1 MILAGP
7 IRREKRLGWAAD
19 RWRLY
24 RLALHE
30 AGRVPV
36 LWLRRNA
43 RGTGWRVP
51 SPERL
56 LFAPQD
62 LRTSDPTIAQ
72 DIYSGLFTFAGRN
85 LELRGRSPFD
95 IEAPSSDWARGL
107 YGFAWLRHLRAADT
121 PLARENARA
130 LVGEAVGPRRRE
142 LERGP
147 GREPRVVARRVISFL
162 CQSPLVL
169 NGAERTFY
177 ASFLSAIG
185 RGVAAL
191 EKDAIGARTPLDRLS
206 AAIALSY
213 AALCCSG
220 LENRLKRATRL
231 LAAELEAQILPDG
244 GHVSRHPGVL
254 IELLLD
260 LLPLRLLYASRSIEA
275 PEALGRAIDRMM
287 PMLRY
292 LRGGTRELALF
303 NGMGPTA
310 VDQMATLLSY
320 DSVRGAP
327 PSYAEQ
333 SGYARLEAGGT
344 VLLADTGSAPAVES
358 AASAHAGCLSFELTA
373 GGTPLVVNVGAPL
386 APGPARTA
394 ARRTAAHS
402 TLGFGD
408 ASSGLFLE
416 DAPGEIARFVERR
429 LGPALVAG
437 PADVKVERNVDAEGW
452 TTASARHDG
461 YEARFGITHERHW
474 SLAPNGTRLDGT
486 DRLLGTGRHRERP
499 PAPILRFHLHPNV
512 RATRDEA
519 TGAVELTLRTKGE
532 VWRFRSENAPATI
545 DESIYFGGPQG
556 RRPTSQIV
564 VRLDPPPLDAPLAV
578 RWSFERVLD
587 GVTAAAPDA
596 VEAETNAGVA
606 TAPQDPDLS

>member
-1 MILAGP
+1 
-7 IRREKRLGWAAD
+7 LGWAAD

-24 RLALHE
+24 GLALSE
-30 AGRVPV
+30 AGRVPI

-43 RGTGWRVP
+43 RGPSWRVP

-72 DIYSGLFTFAGRN
+72 DIYSGLFTFAGRDV
-85 LELRGRSPFD
+85 ETRGRSPF
-95 IEAPSSDWARGL
+95 ELEPPSADWCRAL

-121 PLARENARA
+121 PLARDNARA

-169 NGAERTFY
+169 NGADRTFY
-177 ASFLSAIG
+177 ASFLRAIG

-191 EKDAIGARTPLDRLS
+191 EMDAIGARTPLDRLT

-231 LAAELEAQILPDG
+231 LATEIEAQILPDG

-254 IELLLD
+254 VELLLD

-292 LRGGTRELALF
+292 LRGGGGELALF

-310 VDQMATLLSY
+310 VDQIATLLSY
-320 DSVRGAP
+320 DSVRGTP

-333 SGYARLEAGGT
+333 SGYLRLEAGGT
-344 VLLADTGSAPAVES
+344 VLIADTGPAPPLDS
-358 AASAHAGCLSFELTA
+358 AAAAHAGCLSFELA
-373 GGTPLVVNVGAPL
+373 SGGFPIVVNVGSTL

-402 TLGFGD
+402 TLDLGG
-408 ASSGLFLE
+408 ASSALLLD
-416 DAPGEIARFVERR
+416 DAEGEVARYVERR
-429 LGPALVAG
+429 LGPVLVGG
-437 PADVKVERNVDAEGW
+437 PAEVRAERTIDNEGW
-452 TTASARHDG
+452 SACTARHDG
-461 YEARFGITHERHW
+461 YERRFGVTHERRW
-474 SLAPNGTRLDGT
+474 SLAPGGARLDGT
-486 DRLLGTGRHRERP
+486 DRLLGTGRHRERTP
-499 PAPILRFHLHPNV
+499 SPILRFHLHPSV
-512 RATRDEA
+512 RATREDS
-519 TGAVELTLRTKGE
+519 TSAVELALGSSGE
-532 VWRFRSENAPATI
+532 VWRFRSDGAPAALE
-545 DESIYFGGPQG
+545 ESVYFGGPQG
-556 RRPTSQIV
+556 RRPTTQIV
-564 VRLDPPPLDAPLAV
+564 VRLNPPPSDSPAAA

-587 GVTAAAPDA
+587 RAAPAPREDA
-596 VEAETNAGVA
+596 VPQSAPEAEMP
-606 TAPQDPDLS
+606 APPPDQS